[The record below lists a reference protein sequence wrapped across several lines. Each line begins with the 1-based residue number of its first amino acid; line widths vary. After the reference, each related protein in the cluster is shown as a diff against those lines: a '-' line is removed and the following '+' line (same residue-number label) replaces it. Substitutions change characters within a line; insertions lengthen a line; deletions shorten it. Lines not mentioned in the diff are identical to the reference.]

1 MARFYRRR
9 GYKRRRIGFRRRRRY
24 GGRRYFRRFKRTLRR
39 MAIGSPEKKFD
50 GTILQGTVPQVAT
63 GITPQLLTGITEGTD
78 NNQRVGRRVMLTS
91 LQIRF
96 STFGQRADSTTDNTE
111 IVRILLVLDKEYDAA
126 GGSVPTL
133 DDVLDLT
140 TPGIYA
146 FNDLQIQGTKRFHT
160 LWDKTFV
167 QYHQLQLGTVPDS
180 YPATKQHKYYKKM
193 RKELYFN
200 GQGDTV
206 ADAGKNAIW
215 LFIFKANP
223 TNTYNVTIDGF
234 TRIRFTDV

>member
-1 MARFYRRR
+1 M
-9 GYKRRRIGFRRRRRY
+9 
-24 GGRRYFRRFKRTLRR
+24 
-39 MAIGSPEKKFD
+39 
-50 GTILQGTVPQVAT
+50 
-63 GITPQLLTGITEGTD
+63 
-78 NNQRVGRRVMLTS
+78 
-91 LQIRF
+91 
-96 STFGQRADSTTDNTE
+96 
-111 IVRILLVLDKEYDAA
+111 DKEYDAA

-133 DDVLDLT
+133 DDVLDLS

-167 QYHQLQLGTVPDS
+167 IYHQLSVSGQTVTDS
-180 YPATKQHKYYKKM
+180 YPNTKEHKYYKKM

-200 GQGDTV
+200 GQGDTI

-215 LFIFKANP
+215 LFLFKQIDPSAGYTVNL
-223 TNTYNVTIDGF
+223 DGF